1 MLDFL
6 KQVDRSW
13 TLFLDRDG
21 VINRRIVGGYVAK
34 KEEFEFLPGV
44 LSAIRCFSERFGK
57 IVVVT
62 NQQGVGKGIMDLTQ
76 LELVHEHMS
85 LEITSF
91 GGRIDGIYFSAD
103 LATQPNNSR
112 KPNIDMALQAKADF
126 HEIDFSRS
134 IMVGDSKSDMEFGQN
149 AGMKTIFVSSKS
161 APGSVRFD
169 MCVSGLAELEQ
180 LMI

>member
-1 MLDFL
+1 MVDFL
-6 KQVDRSW
+6 KQVDRTW

-21 VINRRIVGGYVAK
+21 VINRRIVGGYVVN

-44 LSAIRCFSERFGK
+44 LQAIRFFSERFGR
-57 IVVVT
+57 ICVIT
-62 NQQGVGKGIMDLTQ
+62 NQQGVGKGIMNQTH

-91 GGRIDGIYFSAD
+91 GGRLDGIYYSTD
-103 LATQPNNSR
+103 LATKPNNTR

-126 HEIDFSRS
+126 NEIDFSKS

-149 AGMKTIFVSSKS
+149 AGMKTIFISSKS